1 MITPEELILQLGV
14 GTDGAVC
21 VQRLMDQIPAYK
33 VRHDAA
39 GHVIVGHVIP
49 AHEVVDATGHVKLVP
64 AEFVPDHVQPHVP
77 PVGTAHTPEEA
88 RRLHEEERRQ
98 AAAVERHVHDAEVV
112 ADKKDKDDDDKDEK
126 THTPY
131 RNPKK

>member
-1 MITPEELILQLGV
+1 
-14 GTDGAVC
+14 
-21 VQRLMDQIPAYK
+21 
-33 VRHDAA
+33 
-39 GHVIVGHVIP
+39 
-49 AHEVVDATGHVKLVP
+49 VDATGHVKLAP
-64 AEFVPDHVQPHVP
+64 AMFVPDHVGHVP

-88 RRLHEEERRQ
+88 RRLHEEGRRQ

>member
-39 GHVIVGHVIP
+39 GHVIVGHVIS
-49 AHEVVDATGHVKLVP
+49 AHEVVDANGHVKLVP
-64 AEFVPDHVQPHVP
+64 AEFVPDPVTGHVP
-77 PVGTAHTPEEA
+77 SVGPTHTPEEA
-88 RRLHEEERRQ
+88 RRLHEEALRRL
-98 AAAVERHVHDAEVV
+98 AAHEAE
-112 ADKKDKDDDDKDEK
+112 KKTDDDDDKDDKDEK
-126 THTPY
+126 PVHTPY
-131 RNPKK
+131 RNPKR